1 MKNKVPK
8 YIIIALAAVTF
19 ITVVF
24 LAIHMGRK
32 KPMKPAKD
40 YLKEAMQHEQK
51 ANVYR
56 DSVRVS
62 DSLYHQSMRNYD
74 ETKIK
79 ITTGDSA
86 ADASRDSMRT
96 EFYKRAIA
104 DSIRSR

>member
-8 YIIIALAAVTF
+8 YIIIALAAVTI

-24 LAIHMGRK
+24 LGIHLGRK

-40 YLKEAMQHEQK
+40 YLEEAMQHEQK
-51 ANVYR
+51 ANAYR
-56 DSVRVS
+56 DSVQYN
-62 DSLYHQSMRNYD
+62 DSLYHQSMRHYD

-79 ITTGDSA
+79 ISTGDTA
-86 ADASRDSMRT
+86 LDARRDSLRA